1 MRGGR
6 VWLSELLGMPALGL
20 LTIEEWWRRFSN
32 GFDPTLTEGTVPAG
46 REDQAAGQLRRLS
59 MDVGRTFIKPA
70 SVDDGLAF
78 AACSM
83 MARGADAS
91 EPMLSRSLSRRR

>member
-1 MRGGR
+1 VRGGR

-20 LTIEEWWRRFSN
+20 LTIEEWRRFSN
-32 GFDPTLTEGTVPAG
+32 GFDPTLTEGTVLAG
-46 REDQAAGQLRRLS
+46 RKDQAAGLLRRLS
-59 MDVGRTFIKPA
+59 MDVGGTFIKPA

>member
-32 GFDPTLTEGTVPAG
+32 GFDPTLTEGAVLAG
-46 REDQAAGQLRRLS
+46 REAQAAGLLRAAI
-59 MDVGRTFIKPA
+59 DGRG
-70 SVDDGLAF
+70 SHVYQG
-78 AACSM
+78 
-83 MARGADAS
+83 RQ
-91 EPMLSRSLSRRR
+91 R